1 MTTLHGHLRYYGTM
15 SEKQIPITQFK
26 AKCLKLLEQV
36 AKSGQPLVITKRG
49 KPLAKVTRV
58 VTERRPLM
66 GSMRGTAEEVGDIVY
81 FDTSADWECL
91 R

>member
-1 MTTLHGHLRYYGTM
+1 MT
-15 SEKQIPITQFK
+15 EKQIPVTQFK
-26 AKCLKLLEQV
+26 THCLKLLEQV
-36 AKSGQPLVITKRG
+36 SKSGRPLVITKRG
-49 KPLAKVTRV
+49 KPLAKVTRAV
-58 VTERRPLM
+58 NERRPIM

>member
-1 MTTLHGHLRYYGTM
+1 MT
-15 SEKQIPITQFK
+15 EKQIPVTQFK
-26 AKCLKLLEQV
+26 THCLKLLEQV
-36 AKSGQPLVITKRG
+36 SKSGRPLVITKRG

-58 VTERRPLM
+58 VTERRPIM

>member
-1 MTTLHGHLRYYGTM
+1 M
-15 SEKQIPITQFK
+15 SARQIPVTQFK
-26 AKCLKLLEQV
+26 AQCLRLLDQV
-36 AKSGQPLVITKRG
+36 SKSGQPLVITKRG
-49 KPLAKVTRV
+49 KPLAKVTRA

-66 GSMRGTAEEVGDIVY
+66 GRMRGTAEEVGDFVY